1 MSEDKFCLRWN
12 DFESNIKASFGDLR
26 ESKAL
31 FDITLVCGEFYQ
43 IQAHKVILSASSPF
57 FRHVL
62 CNNPHNNPLIYLRGI
77 NQTDLQH
84 ILDFIYHGEVNVSQD
99 NLNSFLAVAEDLK
112 IKGLTQSQNDSKPSS
127 SNTTHRMDR
136 KTTNQQPTKSYQSQ
150 STALIP
156 DDDEIEEI
164 PVRVKNEV
172 AEDVIHGQSV
182 AIDQEYNQVGYGG
195 DLMEGDYEGGEAYD
209 EMGTGLQLQDYASD
223 KDLVSN
229 LDAQITSM
237 MYKAEKLW
245 HCSIC
250 GKTSSG
256 KTDISRHIEGTHIVN
271 HPGFQCD
278 VCGEKQ
284 KSRNALRIHK
294 SSKHRILEYDPM

>member
-223 KDLVSN
+223 KGNDEEH
-229 LDAQITSM
+229 LDATISTKM
-237 MYKAEKLW
+237 VKIIGGWKCVDCHKEYKEKADLSR
-245 HCSIC
+245 HVEATHIDHPGCECVIC
-250 GKTSSG
+250 GKIF
-256 KTDISRHIEGTHIVN
+256 KTRDSLRNHIYRG
-271 HPGFQCD
+271 
-278 VCGEKQ
+278 
-284 KSRNALRIHK
+284 
-294 SSKHRILEYDPM
+294 HR